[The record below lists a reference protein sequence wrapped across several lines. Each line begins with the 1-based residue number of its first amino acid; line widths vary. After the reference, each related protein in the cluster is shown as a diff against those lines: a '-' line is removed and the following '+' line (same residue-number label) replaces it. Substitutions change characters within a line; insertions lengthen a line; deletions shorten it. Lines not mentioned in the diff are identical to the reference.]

1 MARGKEESIG
11 VEFPGLAHLLRCR
24 LQAAAVLSSQKLGIS
39 TFGQKYLE
47 LQAIPLRAVKGGTQV
62 VYVSAIALKLANAW
76 KTPVIDIA
84 TLIAANLFCSDESN
98 DSATNAALQ
107 NFTVKV
113 VPPGWIYLQLSDLG
127 TAAWLQR
134 LAQAPPWVGSSGAG
148 EQGGRG
154 AGWQGGSISAE
165 ILHQLPS
172 EAEPPDERSH
182 GAWERE
188 EREEDSPR
196 RRVQVSP
203 RPLFEAQ
210 YAHAR
215 CCSLLRLAHREGMIE
230 LAQVDPEIRP
240 LFRAIA
246 PNPIPWLDSD
256 QKLRLV
262 HPAESSLIFHL
273 LTLLDDLYSLS
284 PSRYRVDWEKSAR
297 TLSQVFLT
305 FYSQCRIWGEVK
317 TATPQLAQARLGLI
331 LATQPLL
338 HLLLQDLLGVPAPL
352 EL

>member
-11 VEFPGLAHLLRCR
+11 VEFPAIAHLLRSR
-24 LQAAAVLSSQKLGIS
+24 LQAAAVLSSQMLGIS

-47 LQAIPLRAVKGGTQV
+47 LQAIPLRAVKGETQV
-62 VYVSAIALKLANAW
+62 VYVSAIAPKLANPW
-76 KTPVIDIA
+76 KTAVTDIA

-134 LAQAPPWVGSSGAG
+134 LAQAPPWAGSGGAG
-148 EQGGRG
+148 EQGSRWVG
-154 AGWQGGSISAE
+154 E
-165 ILHQLPS
+165 
-172 EAEPPDERSH
+172 
-182 GAWERE
+182 
-188 EREEDSPR
+188 
-196 RRVQVSP
+196 QVEHYP
-203 RPLFEAQ
+203 RPLFDAQ
-210 YAHAR
+210 YAHGR
-215 CCSLLRLAHREGMIE
+215 CCSLLRLAHREGIIE

-246 PNPIPWLDSD
+246 PNPIPWLDRD

-273 LTLLDDLYSLS
+273 LTLLDHLYSLS
-284 PSRYRVDWEKSAR
+284 PSRYRVDWEKAAR
-297 TLSQVFLT
+297 TLSQEFLT

>member
-1 MARGKEESIG
+1 MAREKEETFG
-11 VEFPGLAHLLRCR
+11 VEFPAIAHLLRCK
-24 LQAAAVLSSQKLGIS
+24 LQAAAVLAIQNLGIS

-47 LQAIPLRAVKGGTQV
+47 LQAIPLRAVKGGKQV

-76 KTPVIDIA
+76 NKPVTDIA
-84 TLIAANLFCSDESN
+84 TVIGANLLCGNESK
-98 DSATNAALQ
+98 DRATNAALQ

-113 VPPGWIYLQLSDLG
+113 VAPGWIYLQLNDLG

-134 LAQAPPWVGSSGAG
+134 LAQAPPGVGTLGVE
-148 EQGGRG
+148 EQM
-154 AGWQGGSISAE
+154 
-165 ILHQLPS
+165 
-172 EAEPPDERSH
+172 ERY
-182 GAWERE
+182 
-188 EREEDSPR
+188 PC
-196 RRVQVSP
+196 
-203 RPLFEAQ
+203 PLFDAQ

-215 CCSLLRLAHREGMIE
+215 CCSLLRLADREGMIE
-230 LAQVDPEIRP
+230 LAQSDGEIRP
-240 LFRAIA
+240 LFIAIA
-246 PNPIPWLDSD
+246 PHPIPWLDSD

-262 HPAESSLIFHL
+262 HPAESNLIFHL

-284 PSRYRVDWEKSAR
+284 PSRHRVDWKKSASN
-297 TLSQVFLT
+297 LSQVFLT

-317 TATPQLAQARLGLI
+317 TENPQLAQARLGLI